1 MSINKLNRALKILVG
16 KAKGYENVDKID
28 DAIDTWVEITEMT
41 IKASKNPK
49 LDASYR
55 NMLIN
60 RTQGIIAH
68 IKELKNLKEEK
79 YIEKTESKR
88 EEFFEELPS
97 APSHEPSPTPNS
109 DTSQN
114 EPTKSQGPQ
123 KSKPYIKKT
132 SDLPSTPKTKPSPDI
147 VEDSEFKN
155 LPKGFKQIKPMSD
168 FDILT
173 PHDPDAV
180 KKREELA
187 KKSEYF
193 NELQKKRNEQSTK
206 KSKSPH
212 TSKSDGGEIQ
222 LEKKSEDGKVICFA
236 CGETI
241 ETKGKLP
248 KCPNCGVDLESSN

>member
-1 MSINKLNRALKILVG
+1 MNINKLNRALKILVG

-41 IKASKNPK
+41 IKASKDPK
-49 LDASYR
+49 LDTSYR

-79 YIEKTESKR
+79 YIKKTKSKR
-88 EEFFEELPS
+88 EEILEDLPS
-97 APSHEPSPTPNS
+97 APSHEPSSTSNL
-109 DTSQN
+109 DTTQIKS
-114 EPTKSQGPQ
+114 TKSPNPQ
-123 KSKPYIKKT
+123 KSNPSIEKT
-132 SDLPSTPKTKPSPDI
+132 PDLPSTPKTQPSPDI
-147 VEDSEFKN
+147 VEGSEFTN
-155 LPKGFKQIKPMSD
+155 LPDGFKQIKPVSD
-168 FDILT
+168 YNILT

-193 NELQKKRNEQSTK
+193 NELQNRRNEQSTK
-206 KSKSPH
+206 KSKSPR
-212 TSKSDGGEIQ
+212 TPKSDGGEIE

-241 ETKGKLP
+241 ETKEKLT
-248 KCPNCGVDLESSN
+248 KCPNCGVDLDSSN